1 MFVEEMADFIPY
13 TVIGKTRA
21 VHEPLGRPACSAL
34 NRRGSC
40 WGQPSVFRLEPL
52 GPALRLPKFNSRL
65 VERAESIL
73 YFRALCLKKYMNGPG
88 AFVMK
93 SKVQGGLFDPERVH
107 REIQELE
114 ERSGQPDLWNDP
126 EEGQRVM
133 TELTRK
139 KETIEPWNELATEI
153 GDAVEMLELARE
165 EGDEDAASDVEQTLE
180 DIAQRYEKYRI
191 SVLLSG
197 EHDDSDA
204 FLTIHS
210 GAGGTE
216 ACDWASMLLRMYTR
230 WLESSGYKYETLEFL
245 EAEGGVKSVTLQ
257 VTGAKAFGYLKGE
270 TGVHRLV
277 RISPF
282 DSSGRRHTSFASV
295 YVSPV
300 IDDTIEVDIKPDE
313 LRVDTYRA
321 QGAGGQHVNKTDSA
335 VRMTHLE
342 TGIVVQCQ
350 NERSQ
355 HKNREMAM
363 KMLRSRLYEYYRA
376 QREAERAE
384 NAAEKHD
391 IAWGSQIRSY
401 VFQPYTMVKD
411 HRTKEETGNVQAVM
425 DGDLDRFIESY
436 LRSTWQPAQVGE

>member
-1 MFVEEMADFIPY
+1 
-13 TVIGKTRA
+13 
-21 VHEPLGRPACSAL
+21 
-34 NRRGSC
+34 
-40 WGQPSVFRLEPL
+40 
-52 GPALRLPKFNSRL
+52 
-65 VERAESIL
+65 
-73 YFRALCLKKYMNGPG
+73 
-88 AFVMK
+88 MK
-93 SKVQGGLFDPERVH
+93 STAPGGLFDPDRV
-107 REIQELE
+107 RRQIQELE
-114 ERSGQPDLWNDP
+114 EKSGQPDLWNNP

-133 TELTRK
+133 TELTRLK
-139 KETIEPWNELATEI
+139 DRLEPWESLLGEATE
-153 GDAVEMLELARE
+153 AVELIELARE
-165 EGDEDAASDVEQTLE
+165 EADEETAESVRETLE
-180 DIAQRYEKYRI
+180 TLSERYEKLRLTE
-191 SVLLSG
+191 LLSG
-197 EHDDSDA
+197 EHDDNPA

-216 ACDWASMLLRMYTR
+216 ACDWASMLLRMYSR
-230 WLESSGYKYETLEFL
+230 FLERHRYKNETLEFL

-257 VTGAKAFGYLKGE
+257 VTGPKAYGYLKGE

-300 IDDTIEVDIKPDE
+300 LDDAIEVDVKPDE
-313 LRVDTYRA
+313 IRVDTYRA

-335 VRMTHLE
+335 VRMTHIE

-355 HKNREMAM
+355 HKNRDMAM

-376 QREAERAE
+376 QQEAERAE
-384 NAAEKHD
+384 NAAEKRE

-411 HRTKEETGNVQAVM
+411 HRTKEETGNVDAVM
-425 DGDLDRFIESY
+425 DGEIDRFIESY
-436 LRSTWQPAQVGE
+436 LRSSWQPAAVGE